1 MENFTVSAFADE
13 IAPDL
18 PTQIRA
24 LKANG
29 ISHLELRAI
38 DHTSVSDFTLEAAK
52 AYQAQLAANGL
63 QVSSIGSP
71 IGKIRIDEPFAP
83 HLARFEHTLQI
94 ARIFKSPYVRMFSF
108 YLPEAGGDWAQ
119 YRDEVIARWRQFL
132 QKAKAYP
139 EITLLHEDEKE
150 IFGDT
155 PERCLDLVTTLNDP
169 QLQLAF
175 DPANFVQC
183 NVQVFPHA
191 LALLKQHVV
200 YMHIKDAVYADG
212 HVTPAGQGEGRVQDV
227 LTALVAEDFH
237 GFASIE
243 PHLTM
248 FDGSAELENS
258 AVSFQRARG
267 DGEVLFDVAAEA
279 LRKLFA
285 TMGQRW
291 Q

>member
-1 MENFTVSAFADE
+1 MKNFVISAFADE

-38 DHTSVSDFTLEAAK
+38 DHTSVSDFTVEAART
-52 AYQAQLAANGL
+52 YQAQLEANGL

-132 QKAKAYP
+132 IKAKAYP
-139 EITLLHEDEKE
+139 EITLLHENEKE

-155 PERCLDLVTTLNDP
+155 PERCLDLVTTLADS
-169 QLQLAF
+169 QLKLAF

-183 NVQVFPHA
+183 DVQVFPHA
-191 LALLKQHVV
+191 LDLLKQYVV
-200 YMHIKDAVYADG
+200 YMHIKDAVYADD
-212 HVTPAGQGEGRVQDV
+212 HVTPVGQGDGHVQEV
-227 LTALVAEDFH
+227 LEALVTQGFH

-248 FDGSAELENS
+248 FDGAAELENS

-267 DGEVLFDVAAEA
+267 DGEVLFDIAAEA
-279 LRKLFA
+279 LRKMLA
-285 TMGQRW
+285 SMGQGW